1 MWSSRKRTYPR
12 TVTKGDGRGS
22 EDYSRFASISL
33 FGTTTSLR
41 PTAPELLVGTR
52 LRTCRLFHRWPL
64 LQQACEGR
72 PETFFVEVAARDFR
86 SPAFDVEHQVGCAKI
101 ALAGAPR
108 RRDEPLLE
116 RVERPRATEIY
127 EGAAHGL
134 SAKLPFGPR
143 TLTVEPA
150 TVLSMQYAS
159 LDALFTET
167 SPESAASYSRRSPA
181 LIPA

>member
-1 MWSSRKRTYPR
+1 MRPDLPRRRNTRSAAPKSR
-12 TVTKGDGRGS
+12 
-22 EDYSRFASISL
+22 
-33 FGTTTSLR
+33 
-41 PTAPELLVGTR
+41 
-52 LRTCRLFHRWPL
+52 W
-64 LQQACEGR
+64 QA
-72 PETFFVEVAARDFR
+72 F
-86 SPAFDVEHQVGCAKI
+86 
-101 ALAGAPR
+101 PR

-116 RVERPRATEIY
+116 RVERPRAAEIGPSLVPNMLTYLDEMWSSCGASRGAEDATRCQLPY

-167 SPESAASYSRRSPA
+167 SLESAASYSRKSPA
-181 LIPA
+181 LIPP